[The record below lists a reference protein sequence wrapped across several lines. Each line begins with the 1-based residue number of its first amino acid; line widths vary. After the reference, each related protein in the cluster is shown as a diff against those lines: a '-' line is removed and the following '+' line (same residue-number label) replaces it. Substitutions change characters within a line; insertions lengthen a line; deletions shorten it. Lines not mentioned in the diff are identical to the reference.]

1 MIQSREDVIDR
12 NYGVIIS
19 KCILTKLNDDWLQ
32 EQMFLLI
39 KDYEKKI
46 REKSPAKGPVF
57 YDGWAIDLHSK

>member
-1 MIQSREDVIDR
+1 M
-12 NYGVIIS
+12 
-19 KCILTKLNDDWLQ
+19 LNDDWLQ

-46 REKSPAKGPVF
+46 EKSPAKGPVF